1 LGKNQSQGSTLSE
14 PGRVGIQVVENDRL
28 EEDGSENQGGSISIA
43 RSGQI
48 NSDLNQRE
56 QEARKNAPNSTKH
69 LLNPNLHDQLYEED
83 TIIEEAEGRDIQQK
97 GHD

>member
-1 LGKNQSQGSTLSE
+1 M
-14 PGRVGIQVVENDRL
+14 ENDRPM
-28 EEDGSENQGGSISIA
+28 EDASENQGGLKNIV
-43 RSGQI
+43 RSGKI

-56 QEARKNAPNSTKH
+56 NETRKNAPNSSKH
-69 LLNPNLHDQLYEED
+69 LLNPNMHDQLYEED

>member
-56 QEARKNAPNSTKH
+56 LEARKNARNSTKH

>member
-1 LGKNQSQGSTLSE
+1 M
-14 PGRVGIQVVENDRL
+14 ENDRL

-56 QEARKNAPNSTKH
+56 LEARKNARNSTKH

>member
-1 LGKNQSQGSTLSE
+1 
-14 PGRVGIQVVENDRL
+14 VENDRL

-56 QEARKNAPNSTKH
+56 LEARKNARNSTKH